1 MMHKIPDD
9 LIKEINQL
17 LGIEGRPYS
26 IFSGEGQI
34 DTDCYQWGR
43 HKSAPEL
50 FQSVS
55 RQLQEAM
62 AEAQSAQVRMP
73 ISFSDPMSRMRKY
86 IRRKHPNLLKEYD
99 DLVKDLEEADE
110 RIHNPSGLKRPSI
123 PADLIKTTMKIEKR
137 LKAEFGSANHFDIE
151 RYFNRIRELWDEEPE
166 EVRERME
173 AFQPEVQAYI
183 EAEEEFWRQKRDRLA
198 QVRSILQGRPF
209 FAYGNV
215 IVAPVEDP
223 FEILEMERTNGANY
237 GLSTDAIVTELR
249 KIDKEHGID
258 ILDAGF
264 DFVIFRLLNVPE
276 GEDAESLGEQLLDLC
291 PDLLEAPSDLSEKLE
306 LWWD

>member
-1 MMHKIPDD
+1 MHKIPDD
-9 LIKEINQL
+9 LLQEIDQL

-34 DTDCYQWGR
+34 DTDCYQWGL
-43 HKSAPEL
+43 HKSAHEL
-50 FQSVS
+50 FNSVS

-62 AEAQSAQVRMP
+62 AEAQSAQIRMP
-73 ISFSDPMSRMRKY
+73 ISFSDSMSRMRKY
-86 IRRKHPNLLKEYD
+86 IRRKHPKLLKEYD
-99 DLVKDLEEADE
+99 DLVKDLEETDQ
-110 RIHNPSGLKRPSI
+110 RLYNPSGLKRPSI
-123 PADLIKTTMKIEKR
+123 PADLIKTTDKIEKR
-137 LKAEFGSANHFDIE
+137 LKAEFGSVNNFDLE
-151 RYFNRIRELWDEEPE
+151 RYFKRIRELWDEEPE

-173 AFQPEVQAYI
+173 TFQSEVQAYI
-183 EAEEEFWRQKRDRLA
+183 EAEEEFWSQKHDRLA

-223 FEILEMERTNGANY
+223 FEILELERTNGANY
-237 GLSTDAIVTELR
+237 GHSTDAIITELR
-249 KIDKEHGID
+249 KINKEHGID

-264 DFVIFRLLNVPE
+264 DFVVFRLLNVPE
-276 GEDAESLGEQLLDLC
+276 GEDAESLGQQLLDLC
-291 PDLLEAPSDLSEKLE
+291 PDLSEAPSDLSEKIE